1 MFTDILVAF
10 AVALMINMFAQM
22 GKLFKQ
28 LLVFVACGT
37 LLVVYFIQGTPS
49 FLGELDF
56 SAWLL
61 FLIIFDILISRLEQR
76 LIKYANRYPIKGG
89 KD

>member
-1 MFTDILVAF
+1 MFADILVAL

-28 LLVFVACGT
+28 LLVFVACCT
-37 LLVVYFIQGTPS
+37 LLVVYFIQGTPR

-61 FLIIFDILISRLEQR
+61 FLIIFDILISRLEQL
-76 LIKYANRYPIKGG
+76 LIKYAKSHSIKGG
-89 KD
+89 R

>member
-1 MFTDILVAF
+1 MFADILVAF
-10 AVALMINMFAQM
+10 VVAIMINMFAQM
-22 GKLFKQ
+22 GKLFKH
-28 LLVFVACGT
+28 LLVFVACCT

-61 FLIIFDILISRLEQR
+61 FLIIFDILISRVEQL
-76 LIKYANRYPIKGG
+76 LIEYANKPPIKGG

>member
-1 MFTDILVAF
+1 MFADILVAF

-22 GKLFKQ
+22 GKLFKH
-28 LLVFVACGT
+28 LLIFVACGT

-61 FLIIFDILISRLEQR
+61 FIIIFDILISRLEQL
-76 LIKYANRYPIKGG
+76 LIKYANRHSTKGG
-89 KD
+89 R

>member
-1 MFTDILVAF
+1 MFADILVAF

-22 GKLFKQ
+22 GKLFKH

-37 LLVVYFIQGTPS
+37 LLVVYVIQGTPS

-61 FLIIFDILISRLEQR
+61 FLIIFDILISSLEQI
-76 LIKYANRYPIKGG
+76 LIKYVNKHPIKGG

>member
-1 MFTDILVAF
+1 MFADILVAF

-22 GKLFKQ
+22 GKLFKH

-61 FLIIFDILISRLEQR
+61 FLIIFDILISRLEQI
-76 LIKYANRYPIKGG
+76 LIKYTNSHSIKGG